1 MKAIRGLYDWTMSMA
16 AHRRAPLIL
25 FCVAFI
31 ESSFFPIPPH
41 VMLIPMILAARASA
55 WWLATI
61 TTVASVL
68 GGIAGYAIGFFLYE
82 SVGKWVLSLYGY
94 TEKFETFAGWYN
106 EYGAWIVYIGGV
118 SPFPYKVITIA
129 SGVTQLDF
137 TVFTVASIL
146 ARGTVFFGIAA
157 LLYWFGPPIRR
168 FIEERLALVA
178 TTFIV
183 LLFGGFAAIRL
194 FV

>member
-1 MKAIRGLYDWTMSMA
+1 MNMLRGLYDWTMSMA
-16 AHRRAPLIL
+16 AHPRAPLLL
-25 FCVAFI
+25 FFVAFI

-41 VMLIPMILAARASA
+41 VMLIPMIMAAPTRA

-61 TTVASVL
+61 TTVGSVL

-82 SVGKWVLSLYGY
+82 SVGRWLLELYGY
-94 TEKFETFAGWYN
+94 ADKFATFAGWYN

-137 TVFTVASIL
+137 WIFTIASIL
-146 ARGTVFFGIAA
+146 ARGTVFFGIAV

-168 FIEERLALVA
+168 FIEERLGLVA
-178 TTFIV
+178 TVFTI
-183 LLFGGFAAIRL
+183 LLFGGFAAIRM

>member
-1 MKAIRGLYDWTMSMA
+1 MSMLRGLYDWTMSMA
-16 AHRRAPLIL
+16 AHPRAPLLL
-25 FCVAFI
+25 FFVAFI

-41 VMLIPMILAARASA
+41 VMLIPMIMAAPTRA

-61 TTVASVL
+61 TTVGSVL

-82 SVGKWVLSLYGY
+82 SVGRWLLDLYGY
-94 TEKFETFAGWYN
+94 ADKFATFARWYN

-137 TVFTVASIL
+137 WIFTIASIL
-146 ARGTVFFGIAA
+146 ARGTVFFGIAV

-178 TTFIV
+178 TTFLV
-183 LLFGGFAAIRL
+183 LLFGGFAAIRM